1 MKNNVNFVSMIH
13 QSNTD
18 GDRFV
23 AIYKPMSD
31 EERSAL
37 LKQWWEKK
45 ENRWATRF
53 GAPDI
58 LDVFPLDESCFPN
71 QWFESMSE
79 CERNS
84 KCSY

>member
-31 EERSAL
+31 DERSAL

-53 GAPDI
+53 EAPDI

>member
-1 MKNNVNFVSMIH
+1 MFMIH

-53 GAPDI
+53 EAPIFSID
-58 LDVFPLDESCFPN
+58 LR
-71 QWFESMSE
+71 SMSHAFRTNGSQA
-79 CERNS
+79 CVSVN
-84 KCSY
+84 

>member
-1 MKNNVNFVSMIH
+1 MSMIH

-23 AIYKPMSD
+23 AIYKPMSN

-45 ENRWATRF
+45 ENRFA
-53 GAPDI
+53 
-58 LDVFPLDESCFPN
+58 LDESCFPN
-71 QWFESMSE
+71 KWFASMRE
-79 CERNS
+79 CELNS
-84 KCSY
+84 VCSY

>member
-1 MKNNVNFVSMIH
+1 MSMMNNDREFVSMIH

-37 LKQWWEKK
+37 LKQ
-45 ENRWATRF
+45 
-53 GAPDI
+53 
-58 LDVFPLDESCFPN
+58 
-71 QWFESMSE
+71 
-79 CERNS
+79 
-84 KCSY
+84 